1 MEPVLTNIHI
11 IHTVCRFNLFFFFFF
26 AYLQDESLMKD
37 RVKKIVIK
45 S

>member
-11 IHTVCRFNLFFFFFF
+11 IHTVCRFNLFFFFF

-37 RVKKIVIK
+37 RV
-45 S
+45 

>member
-11 IHTVCRFNLFFFFFF
+11 ITLSVDLIFFSFFF

-37 RVKKIVIK
+37 RV
-45 S
+45 